1 LFGKKETFTFVK
13 RLLFKNFFNFQKT
26 NNMSTITGKKQILKG
41 GEFII
46 RESSWDE
53 VYIPEQIT
61 EEQQM
66 MRDMTKDFVT
76 KEIDPYL
83 EEYDKDPMKGVE
95 VLNKAGEL
103 GLLALHI
110 PEEYGGAG
118 KDLTTYSYV
127 TEILGWGHGMS
138 VAIGAHTGIGTCP
151 IIYYGNEE
159 QRAKYLPKLAT
170 GELKAAYCLTEP
182 WSGSDA
188 LGARTKA
195 VLSED
200 GKYYILNGQKMWI
213 TNAGFADIFIVFAKI
228 DGDDKK
234 FTAFIVERGYE
245 GVSVGAE
252 EKKMGIK
259 SSSTR
264 QVFFNNVKVPAEN
277 LLGEI
282 GKGHKIAF
290 QILNIGRYKLC
301 NGVLGGAKRAIAQAV
316 KYANERQQFKVPISS
331 FGAIK
336 QKLGE
341 MAIRTWAAESASY
354 RVCDLINQKEH
365 ELKAAGKSMTEYLTG
380 GAEEYQIECA
390 LLKVIGSEVL
400 DYVVDEALQIH
411 GGYGF
416 SEEYP
421 MARAYRDSRINRI
434 FEGTN
439 EINRMLSI
447 DALLKFA
454 MKGKI
459 DLMTPGMAVQKELM
473 SVPDFGSGDDGT
485 DVFAAEKKALKNA
498 KKAFLLVA
506 GGAVQKLMQKLESEQ
521 EILIY
526 AADVLADILIMES
539 AMLRAEKLVNLHGLE
554 ASQLYVDMVKCY
566 FFDAMDRI
574 YVNGRQALAAFAS
587 GDELRMM
594 LMGLKRFTKYEIIN
608 TKEIRRAVANK
619 LIQENDYVFWN

>member
-1 LFGKKETFTFVK
+1 METKAQT
-13 RLLFKNFFNFQKT
+13 KT
-26 NNMSTITGKKQILKG
+26 TLKG

-46 RESSWDE
+46 KESQWQD
-53 VYIPEQIT
+53 VYIPEQID
-61 EEQQM
+61 EEQTA
-66 MRDMTKDFVT
+66 MREMTKEFVR
-76 KEIDPYL
+76 KEIDPRL
-83 EEYDKDPMKGVE
+83 EELDKDPMKGVE
-95 VLNKAGEL
+95 LVNKAGEL
-103 GLLALHI
+103 GLLGLHI
-110 PEEYGGAG
+110 PEEYGGLG
-118 KDLTTYSYV
+118 KDLTSFSYV
-127 TEILGWGHGMS
+127 TEILGWGHGVS

-151 IIYYGNEE
+151 IIYYGTDA

-188 LGARTKA
+188 LGAKTKA
-195 VLSED
+195 VLTD
-200 GKYYILNGQKMWI
+200 DKKYYVLNGQKMWI
-213 TNAGFADIFIVFAKI
+213 TNAGFADVFIVFAKI

-234 FTAFIVERGYE
+234 FTGFIVERGYE
-245 GVSVGAE
+245 GLSVGAE

-264 QVFFNNVKVPAEN
+264 QVFFNNVKVPVEN
-277 LLGEI
+277 LLGEE

-301 NGVLGGAKRAIAQAV
+301 NGVLGGSKRALAVAV
-316 KYANERQQFKVPISS
+316 KYSNERQQFKTNISQ

-336 QKLGE
+336 HKLGE
-341 MAIRTWAAESASY
+341 MAIRTWMAESASY

-390 LLKVIGSEVL
+390 LLKVLGSEVL
-400 DYVVDEALQIH
+400 DFVVDEALQIH

-421 MARAYRDSRINRI
+421 MARSYRDSRINRI

-454 MKGKI
+454 MKGKL
-459 DLMTPGMAVQKELM
+459 DLMTPGMAIQKELM
-473 SVPDFGSGDDGT
+473 SVPDFSSPDAD
-485 DVFAAEKKALKNA
+485 DVFGAEKKALKNA
-498 KKAFLLVA
+498 KKAFILVA
-506 GGAVQKLMQKLESEQ
+506 GGAVQKLMMGLEKEQ
-521 EILIY
+521 EILMHASDMLI
-526 AADVLADILIMES
+526 DILAMES
-539 AMLRAEKLVNLHGLE
+539 GMLRAEKLVNLHGQE
-554 ASQLYVDMVKCY
+554 ASQIYMDMVKCF

-574 YVNGRQALAAFAS
+574 NVAGKSALVAFAG
-587 GDELRMM
+587 GDELRIM
-594 LMGLKRFTKYEIIN
+594 LMGLKRFTKYETLN
-608 TKEIRRAVANK
+608 TKNVRRAVADK
-619 LIQENDYVFWN
+619 LIAENGYCFWD

>member
-1 LFGKKETFTFVK
+1 MSDTSTGT
-13 RLLFKNFFNFQKT
+13 KT
-26 NNMSTITGKKQILKG
+26 TLKG

-46 RESSWDE
+46 KESQWQD
-53 VYIPEQIT
+53 VYIPEQID
-61 EEQQM
+61 EEQTA
-66 MRDMTKDFVT
+66 MREMTKDFIR
-76 KEIDPYL
+76 KEVDPRL
-83 EEYDKDPMKGVE
+83 EELDKEPMKSVE
-95 VLNKAGEL
+95 IIDKAGEL
-103 GLLALHI
+103 GLLGLHI
-110 PEEYGGAG
+110 PEEYGGLG
-118 KDLTTYSYV
+118 KDLTSFSYV
-127 TEILGWGHGMS
+127 TEVLGWGHGVS

-151 IIYYGNEE
+151 IIYYGNDE
-159 QRAKYLPKLAT
+159 QRSRYLPKLAT
-170 GELKAAYCLTEP
+170 GELKAAYALTEP

-188 LGARTKA
+188 LGAKTKA

-200 GKYYILNGQKMWI
+200 GKHYVLNGQKMWI
-213 TNAGFADIFIVFAKI
+213 TNAGFADVFVVFAKI

-234 FTAFIVERGYE
+234 FTGFIVERAYE

-264 QVFFNNVKVPAEN
+264 QVFFNNVKVPVEN
-277 LLGEI
+277 LLGEV

-301 NGVLGGAKRAIAQAV
+301 NGVLGGAKRAIDVAV
-316 KYANERQQFKVPISS
+316 KYSNERQQFKTNISQ

-354 RVCDLINQKEH
+354 RVCDLIQQKEH
-365 ELKAAGKSMTEYLTG
+365 ELKEAGKTMTEYLTG

-390 LLKVIGSEVL
+390 LLKVLGSEVL
-400 DYVVDEALQIH
+400 DYVVDEGLQIH

-421 MARAYRDSRINRI
+421 MARSYRDSRINRI

-454 MKGKI
+454 MKGKL
-459 DLMTPGMAVQKELM
+459 DLMGPGMAIQKELM
-473 SVPDFGSGDDGT
+473 SVPDFSTPDADDIFGN
-485 DVFAAEKKALKNA
+485 ERKALKNA
-498 KKAFLLVA
+498 KKAFLLIA
-506 GGAVQKLMQKLESEQ
+506 GGAVQKLMMKLSEEQ
-521 EILIY
+521 EILIH
-526 AADVLADILIMES
+526 ASDVLIDILAMES
-539 AMLRAEKLVNLHGLE
+539 AMLRAEKLVNLHGQE
-554 ASQLYVDMVKCY
+554 ASQIYIDMVKCY

-574 YVNGRQALAAFAS
+574 NVNGKSALAAFAT
-587 GDELRMM
+587 GDELRIMA
-594 LMGLKRFTKYEIIN
+594 MGLKRFTKYDFVN
-608 TKEIRRAVANK
+608 TKNVRRAVADK
-619 LIQENDYVFWN
+619 LIAENGYCFWD

>member
-1 LFGKKETFTFVK
+1 MSDTSTGT
-13 RLLFKNFFNFQKT
+13 KT
-26 NNMSTITGKKQILKG
+26 TLKG

-46 RESSWDE
+46 KESQWQD
-53 VYIPEQIT
+53 VYIPEQID
-61 EEQQM
+61 EEQTA
-66 MRDMTKDFVT
+66 MREMTKDFIR
-76 KEIDPYL
+76 KEVDPRL
-83 EEYDKDPMKGVE
+83 EELDKEPMKSVE
-95 VLNKAGEL
+95 IIDKAGEL
-103 GLLALHI
+103 GLLGLHI
-110 PEEYGGAG
+110 PEEYGGLG
-118 KDLTTYSYV
+118 KDLTSFSYV
-127 TEILGWGHGMS
+127 TEVLGWGHGVS

-151 IIYYGNEE
+151 IIYYGNDE
-159 QRAKYLPKLAT
+159 QRSRYLPKLAT
-170 GELKAAYCLTEP
+170 GELKAAYALTEP

-188 LGARTKA
+188 LGAKTKA

-200 GKYYILNGQKMWI
+200 GKHYVLNGQKMWI
-213 TNAGFADIFIVFAKI
+213 TNAGFADVFVVFAKI

-234 FTAFIVERGYE
+234 FTGFIVERAYE

-264 QVFFNNVKVPAEN
+264 QVFFNNVKVPVEN
-277 LLGEI
+277 LLGEV

-301 NGVLGGAKRAIAQAV
+301 NGVLGGAKRAIDVAV
-316 KYANERQQFKVPISS
+316 KYSNERQQFKTNISQ

-354 RVCDLINQKEH
+354 RVCDLIQQKEH
-365 ELKAAGKSMTEYLTG
+365 ELKEAGKTMTEYLTG

-390 LLKVIGSEVL
+390 LLKVLGSEVL
-400 DYVVDEALQIH
+400 DYVVDEGLQIH

-421 MARAYRDSRINRI
+421 MARSYRDSRINRI

-454 MKGKI
+454 MKGKL
-459 DLMTPGMAVQKELM
+459 DLMGPGMAIQKELM
-473 SVPDFGSGDDGT
+473 SVPDFSTPDADDIFGN
-485 DVFAAEKKALKNA
+485 ERKALKNA
-498 KKAFLLVA
+498 KKAFLLIA
-506 GGAVQKLMQKLESEQ
+506 GGAVQKLMMKLSEEQ
-521 EILIY
+521 EILIH
-526 AADVLADILIMES
+526 ASDVLIDILAMES
-539 AMLRAEKLVNLHGLE
+539 AMLRAEKLVNLHGQE
-554 ASQLYVDMVKCY
+554 ASQIYIDMVKCY

-574 YVNGRQALAAFAS
+574 NVNGKSALAAFAT
-587 GDELRMM
+587 GDELRIMA
-594 LMGLKRFTKYEIIN
+594 MGLKRFTKYDFVN
-608 TKEIRRAVANK
+608 TKNIRRAVADK
-619 LIQENDYVFWN
+619 LIAENGYCFWD

>member
-1 LFGKKETFTFVK
+1 MEKQKKA
-13 RLLFKNFFNFQKT
+13 LQ
-26 NNMSTITGKKQILKG
+26 G
-41 GEFII
+41 GEFLI
-46 RESSWDE
+46 RESVWED

-66 MRDMTKDFVT
+66 MRDGTKDFVRT
-76 KEIDPYL
+76 EILPNL
-83 EEYDKDPMKGVE
+83 EKLDHDPMLGADI
-95 VLNKAGEL
+95 LNKAGEQ
-103 GLLALHI
+103 GLLGLHI
-110 PEEYGGAG
+110 PEAYGGSG
-118 KDLTTYSYV
+118 KDLTTFSFV
-127 TEILGWGHGMS
+127 TEVIGWAHGVS

-151 IIYYGNEE
+151 IIYYGTEE
-159 QRAKYLPKLAT
+159 QRSRYLPKLAT

-188 LGARTKA
+188 LGAKTKA

-200 GKYYILNGQKMWI
+200 GKHYILNGQKMWI
-213 TNAGFADIFIVFAKI
+213 TNAGFADVFIVFAKI

-234 FTAFIVERGYE
+234 FTAFIVEKGME
-245 GVSVGAE
+245 GLSIGAE

-264 QVFFNNVKVPAEN
+264 QVFFNQMKVPAEN

-301 NGVLGGAKRAIAQAV
+301 NGVLGGAKQALNHAV
-316 KYANERQQFKVPISS
+316 KYANERQQFKTPIAQ
-331 FGAIK
+331 FGAIQ

-341 MAIRTWAAESASY
+341 MAIRTWMAESASY
-354 RVCDLINQKEH
+354 RVCDWINHKEE

-400 DYVVDEALQIH
+400 DYVVDEGLQIH

-459 DLMTPGMAVQKELM
+459 DLMTPAMALTKELM
-473 SVPDFGSGDDGT
+473 SVPDMSSPDAE
-485 DVFAAEKKALKNA
+485 DVFGQERKALAQA

-506 GGAVQKLMQKLESEQ
+506 GGAVQKLMMQLEKEQ
-521 EILIY
+521 EILIH
-526 AADVLADILIMES
+526 ASDMLMDILVMES
-539 AMLRAEKLVNLHGLE
+539 GMLRAEKLMHLNGKE
-554 ASQLYVDMVKCY
+554 SAQIYIDMVRCY
-566 FFDAMDRI
+566 FFDALDRI
-574 YVNGRQALAAFAS
+574 QVSGKSALAAFAE

-594 LMGLKRFTKYEIIN
+594 QMGLKRWTKYEMIN
-608 TKEIRRAVANK
+608 TKNIRRNVAQQ
-619 LIQENDYVFWN
+619 LIAANGYCFWD

>member
-1 LFGKKETFTFVK
+1 MSATT
-13 RLLFKNFFNFQKT
+13 QTKT
-26 NNMSTITGKKQILKG
+26 TLKG

-46 RESSWDE
+46 KESQWQD
-53 VYIPEQIT
+53 VYIPEQID
-61 EEQQM
+61 EEQTA
-66 MRDMTKDFVT
+66 MREMTKEFVR
-76 KEIDPYL
+76 KEIDPRL
-83 EEYDKDPMKGVE
+83 EELDKDPMKGVE
-95 VLNKAGEL
+95 LVNKAGEL
-103 GLLALHI
+103 GLLGLHI
-110 PEEYGGAG
+110 PEEYGGLG
-118 KDLTTYSYV
+118 KDLISFSYV
-127 TEILGWGHGMS
+127 TEILGWGHGVS

-151 IIYYGNEE
+151 IIYYGTDA

-188 LGARTKA
+188 LGAKTKA
-195 VLSED
+195 VLSD
-200 GKYYILNGQKMWI
+200 DKKHYVLNGQKMWI
-213 TNAGFADIFIVFAKI
+213 TNAGFADVFIVFAKI

-234 FTAFIVERGYE
+234 FTGFIVERGYE
-245 GVSVGAE
+245 GLSVGAE

-264 QVFFNNVKVPAEN
+264 QVFFNNVKVPVEN
-277 LLGEI
+277 LLGEE

-301 NGVLGGAKRAIAQAV
+301 NGVLGGSKRALAVAV
-316 KYANERQQFKVPISS
+316 KYSNERQQFKTNISQ

-336 QKLGE
+336 HKLGE
-341 MAIRTWAAESASY
+341 MAIRTWMAESASY

-390 LLKVIGSEVL
+390 LLKVLGSEVL
-400 DYVVDEALQIH
+400 DFVVDEALQIH

-421 MARAYRDSRINRI
+421 MARSYRDSRINRI

-454 MKGKI
+454 MKGKL
-459 DLMTPGMAVQKELM
+459 DLMTPGMAIQKELM
-473 SVPDFGSGDDGT
+473 SVPDFSSPDAD
-485 DVFAAEKKALKNA
+485 DVFGAEKKALKNA
-498 KKAFLLVA
+498 KKAFILVA
-506 GGAVQKLMQKLESEQ
+506 GGAVQKLMMGLEKEQ
-521 EILIY
+521 EILMHASDMLI
-526 AADVLADILIMES
+526 DILAMES
-539 AMLRAEKLVNLHGLE
+539 GMLRAEKLVNLHGQE
-554 ASQLYVDMVKCY
+554 ASQIYVDMVKCF

-574 YVNGRQALAAFAS
+574 NIAGKSALVAFAG
-587 GDELRMM
+587 GDELRIM
-594 LMGLKRFTKYEIIN
+594 LMGLKRFTKYETLN
-608 TKEIRRAVANK
+608 TKNVRRAVADK
-619 LIQENDYVFWN
+619 LIVENGYCFWD

>member
-1 LFGKKETFTFVK
+1 MPTATD
-13 RLLFKNFFNFQKT
+13 
-26 NNMSTITGKKQILKG
+26 KKQLLKG
-41 GEFII
+41 GEFIVK
-46 RESSWDE
+46 ESSWE
-53 VYIPEQIT
+53 VTYIPEEIS

-66 MRDMTKDFVT
+66 MRDMTKEFIT
-76 KEIDPYL
+76 KEIDPNL
-83 EEYDKDPMKGVE
+83 EAFDKDPMKGVE

-103 GLLALHI
+103 GLLALNV
-110 PEEYGGAG
+110 PEEFGGAG
-118 KDLTTYSYV
+118 KDLTTFSYV

-138 VAIGAHTGIGTCP
+138 VTIGAHTGIGTCP
-151 IIYYGNEE
+151 IIYYGTDE
-159 QRAKYLPKLAT
+159 QRQKYLPKLAS

-200 GKYYILNGQKMWI
+200 GKHYILNGQKMWI
-213 TNAGFADIFIVFAKI
+213 TNAGFADVFTVFAKI

-234 FTAFIVERGYE
+234 FTAFIVERGFE
-245 GVSVGAE
+245 GLSVGAE
-252 EKKMGIK
+252 EKKLGIK

-264 QVFFNNVKVPAEN
+264 QVFLNNVKVPVEN
-277 LLGEI
+277 LLGEV

-301 NGVLGGAKRAIAQAV
+301 NGVLGGAKRALGQAV
-316 KYANERQQFKVPISS
+316 KYANERQQFKQPISS

-341 MAIRTWAAESASY
+341 MAIRAWTAEAASY
-354 RVCDLINQKEH
+354 RVCDLIGQKEE
-365 ELKAAGKSMTEYLTG
+365 ELRAAGKSMTEYLTG

-400 DYVVDEALQIH
+400 DFVVDEALQIH
-411 GGYGF
+411 GGYGY

-447 DALLKFA
+447 SALLKFA
-454 MKGKI
+454 LKGKL
-459 DLMTPGMAVQKELM
+459 DVMTPAMAIQKELM
-473 SVPDFGSGDDGT
+473 SVPDFGLGDDT
-485 DVFAAEKKALKNA
+485 NDIFAAEKKALKNA

-506 GGAVQKLMQKLESEQ
+506 GSAVQKLMQKLEDEQ
-521 EILIY
+521 EILIH
-526 AADVLADILIMES
+526 AADVLADILVMES
-539 AMLRAEKLVNLHGLE
+539 AMLRAEKLVQLHGLE
-554 ASQLYVDMVKCY
+554 ASKLYVDMVRCY
-566 FFDAMDRI
+566 FFDAMDRMN
-574 YVNGRQALAAFAS
+574 VNGRQALAAFAS

-594 LMGLKRFTKYEIIN
+594 LIGLKRFTKYEMVN
-608 TKEIRRAVANK
+608 TKEIRRSIADK
-619 LIQENDYVFWN
+619 LIAENDYAFWN

>member
-1 LFGKKETFTFVK
+1 MSSTAT
-13 RLLFKNFFNFQKT
+13 NKT
-26 NNMSTITGKKQILKG
+26 TALKG
-41 GEFII
+41 GEFLIK
-46 RESSWDE
+46 ESQWQD

-61 EEQQM
+61 EEQTMLRQA
-66 MRDMTKDFVT
+66 TKDFIL
-76 KEIDPYL
+76 KEVDPRL
-83 EEYDKDPMKGVE
+83 EELDKDPMKGPE
-95 VLNKAGEL
+95 VIDKAAEL
-103 GLLALHI
+103 GLLGLHI
-110 PEEYGGAG
+110 PEEYGGSG
-118 KDLTTYSYV
+118 QDLTTFSYV
-127 TEILGWGHGMS
+127 TEVLGWGHGIS

-151 IIYYGNEE
+151 ILYYGNDE

-200 GKYYILNGQKMWI
+200 GKYYVLNGQKMWI
-213 TNAGFADIFIVFAKI
+213 TNAGFADVFVVFAKI

-234 FTAFIVERGYE
+234 FTAFIVEKTME

-277 LLGEI
+277 LLGEA

-301 NGVLGGAKRAIAQAV
+301 NGVLGGAKRGISQSV
-316 KYANERQQFKVPISS
+316 RYANERQQFKTAISN

-336 QKLGE
+336 HKLGE
-341 MAIRTWAAESASY
+341 MAIRVWMSESSSY
-354 RVCDLINQKEH
+354 RVCDLILQKEH
-365 ELKAAGKSMTEYLTG
+365 ELKAAGKTMTEYLTG

-390 LLKVIGSEVL
+390 LLKVLGSEAL
-400 DYVVDEALQIH
+400 DFVVDEGLQIH

-459 DLMTPGMAVQKELM
+459 DLMTPGMAIQKELM
-473 SVPDFGSGDDGT
+473 SVPDMSTPDADDIFG
-485 DVFAAEKKALKNA
+485 AERKALKNA
-498 KKAFLLVA
+498 KKAFLLIA
-506 GGAVQKLMQKLESEQ
+506 GGAVQKLMMGLEKEQ
-521 EILIY
+521 EILMH
-526 AADVLADILIMES
+526 AADVLMDILNMES
-539 AMLRAEKLVNLHGLE
+539 GMLRAEKLVNLQGLE
-554 ASQLYVDMVKCY
+554 SSQIYVDMVKCY

-574 YVNGRQALAAFAS
+574 NVAGKSALTAFAE
-587 GDELRMM
+587 GDELRIMA
-594 LMGLKRFTKYEIIN
+594 MGLKRFTKYEMIN
-608 TKEIRRAVANK
+608 TKNIRRAVADK
-619 LIQENDYVFWN
+619 LIAENGYCFWD